1 MHRIMIFLIVPAL
14 LAGTKYAGE
23 FQELQVGARA
33 SAMGGTGIA
42 QFGDPTVLYF
52 NPAGTFF
59 TPRSA
64 HLMHAE
70 NFAGIVKNEFGAVV
84 FPHGSMS
91 LGLGIQYVHT
101 DGIKLTTLPD
111 TTSSPGSNNIP
122 IAYDTVGTADYLFY
136 INCSKGGE
144 HLAFGANVKVFY
156 RDLSAITGYGG
167 GLDLGVA
174 YRVDYLKAG
183 VTVRDFI
190 LSPLVWSSGLKETIL
205 PKIAL
210 GLAPTIPLRAVN
222 STITIETD
230 IVKVID
236 IAGFDVNLGLEYGY
250 KELLF
255 GRMGVYQGNFTMG
268 VGLQYKKFSLDYA
281 FMTHPDLENTNKISA
296 GLRF

>member
-1 MHRIMIFLIVPAL
+1 MYRIVIFLMIPAL
-14 LAGTKYAGE
+14 LVGTKYAGE

-59 TPRSA
+59 TSRSA

-70 NFAGIVKNEFGAVV
+70 NFAGVVKNDFGAVV
-84 FPHGSMS
+84 FPHGNMS

-101 DGIKLTTLPD
+101 DGIKLTALPD
-111 TTSSPGSNNIP
+111 TTSPPGDDNIP

-136 INCSKGGE
+136 INGSKGNE
-144 HLAFGANVKVFY
+144 RLSFGASVKVFY
-156 RDLSAITGYGG
+156 RDLSVISGFGG

-174 YRVDYLKAG
+174 YSADFLRIGLA
-183 VTVRDFI
+183 VRDFI

-210 GLAPTIPLRAVN
+210 GVAPVIDLSAIN
-222 STITIETD
+222 SKVTIETD
-230 IVKVID
+230 IVKVLD
-236 IAGFDVNLGLEYGY
+236 ITGFDVNLGLEYGY

-255 GRMGVYQGNFTMG
+255 GRMGIYRGNYTLG
-268 VGLQYKKFSLDYA
+268 IGLQYKKFSLDYA
-281 FMTHPDLENTNKISA
+281 FMTHPDLDNTNKISA